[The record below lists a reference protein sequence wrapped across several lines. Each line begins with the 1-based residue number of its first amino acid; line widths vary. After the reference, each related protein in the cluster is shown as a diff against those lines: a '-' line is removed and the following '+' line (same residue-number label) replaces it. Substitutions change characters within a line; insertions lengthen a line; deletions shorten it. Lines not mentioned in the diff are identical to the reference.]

1 REAAPMPAR
10 PAAPAVQSPRR
21 APVRRAAPRTPF
33 VLLVVGLLCG
43 GLVSLLLL
51 NTVLA
56 KDSFRATDLQKTTQ
70 RLRQE
75 AQDRRTKLLLDSQ
88 PQRIAERAEQLGEK
102 PGKREPQFV
111 EFDAQGREVGRTAN
125 QGQAPA
131 GRGQAPAGGDPRAQ
145 AEVATR

>member
-1 REAAPMPAR
+1 PKREAVPMPER
-10 PAAPAVQSPRR
+10 PGAAGAGVTAAAAARR
-21 APVRRAAPRTPF
+21 APAGRGAPRTPF

-75 AQDRRTKLLLDSQ
+75 AQDKRTKLLLDSQ
-88 PQRIAERAEQLGEK
+88 PQRLADRVEQLGEK
-102 PGKREPQFV
+102 PGTQEPRFL
-111 EFDAQGREVGRTAN
+111 DGQGREVGRTAS
-125 QGQAPA
+125 QGRVPEGAA
-131 GRGQAPAGGDPRAQ
+131 DRQ
-145 AEVATR
+145 AEVAGR